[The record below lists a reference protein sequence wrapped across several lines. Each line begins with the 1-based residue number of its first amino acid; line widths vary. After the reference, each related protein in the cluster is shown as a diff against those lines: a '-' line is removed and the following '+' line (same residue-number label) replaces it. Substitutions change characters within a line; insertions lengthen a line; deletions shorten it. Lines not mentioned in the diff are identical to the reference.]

1 MQGEGCRDGE
11 NAPAAL
17 GNRTFASR
25 YLTQGAGVG
34 SHLAAAEQSIFMP
47 MGETRGIVGDARE
60 DGLNTPPLPT
70 VYWCVSVPDPSPW
83 FMIRTH
89 GEPLALA
96 QMICRKLHEIEPA
109 RSVFQ
114 VSPLQD
120 HLDDSLAENRLRTT
134 VLTFFAGTAISLACL
149 GVYGTLSYIGRMRRR
164 EMGLRIA
171 IGASR
176 PQIVGA
182 LVARGLRAVGLGCLV
197 GLAMGLAGSHLL
209 VGMFYGVEATDPETY
224 VGIVVLVLLV
234 TIMACLGPAMRI
246 AGTDPVQALRE
257 Q

>member
-1 MQGEGCRDGE
+1 LPRRRKRS
-11 NAPAAL
+11 AAL

-149 GVYGTLSYIGRMRRR
+149 GVYGTLSYIGRTRRR

-182 LVARGLRAVGLGCLV
+182 LVARGLRAVG
-197 GLAMGLAGSHLL
+197 
-209 VGMFYGVEATDPETY
+209 
-224 VGIVVLVLLV
+224 
-234 TIMACLGPAMRI
+234 
-246 AGTDPVQALRE
+246 
-257 Q
+257 